1 MASLD
6 DLAVTRRKQK
16 PLKAADNMK
25 VMGRKK
31 VEGLGRRAREAC
43 REGG

>member
-25 VMGRKK
+25 VMGRMK
-31 VEGLGRRAREAC
+31 
-43 REGG
+43 EGGWTGEQGRHAGRGD